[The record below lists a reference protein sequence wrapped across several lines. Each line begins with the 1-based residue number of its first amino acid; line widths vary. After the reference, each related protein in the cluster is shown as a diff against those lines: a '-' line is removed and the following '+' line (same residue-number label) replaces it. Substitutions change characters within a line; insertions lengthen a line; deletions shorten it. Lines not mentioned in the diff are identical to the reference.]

1 MNFTTNIVLVEHT
14 IFTFLNVQMPI
25 AVGMNPQDLEKFLI
39 LGSPYQ
45 NPGKAWDTVCNYC
58 ANCNKYWENS
68 EMHPLSQGTC
78 SICKEKL
85 SDAHK
90 RTIKAMLNYFQ
101 YAYGTVSHELPIDDK
116 KKDLRVLEMLHCW
129 ENVSYESPMEITY
142 YSSKIFKNLCF
153 YC

>member
-116 KKDLRVLEMLHCW
+116 KKTCA
-129 ENVSYESPMEITY
+129 
-142 YSSKIFKNLCF
+142 F
-153 YC
+153 